1 MNGKKIACIL
11 LLCTVGI
18 VIYFAQTIH
27 GKAAMKRADAENAET
42 AAIGVEGERDTANLD
57 LIKIKSETNELSRF
71 LQTWSP
77 HADRIQTQSE
87 VEEAVTASL
96 RNSNTIVISQKF
108 EIRENRGA
116 LVIPRVVRAA
126 LVLEDDY
133 AKTLNWVG
141 ELERRLP
148 LSRVTNYRVTGG
160 ENGHQVHAEITLEVP
175 IINLKAVAPV
185 SAAEPKKV

>member
-11 LLCTVGI
+11 ILGLVAI
-18 VIYFAQTIH
+18 VVYFAQIIH
-27 GKAAMKRADAENAET
+27 GKAAAKRADAENAET
-42 AAIGVEGERDTANLD
+42 AAIGAEGERDTANVE

-71 LQTWSP
+71 LQTWTP
-77 HADRIQTQSE
+77 HADHIQTQSE

-108 EIRENRGA
+108 EVRENRGSV
-116 LVIPRVVRAA
+116 VIPRVVRAS

-148 LSRVTNYRVTGG
+148 LSRVTNYRITGG
-160 ENGHQVHAEITLEVP
+160 ENGHQVHAEISMEVP
-175 IINLKAVAPV
+175 IINLKAVAP
-185 SAAEPKKV
+185 AAVGAKKV

>member
-1 MNGKKIACIL
+1 MNGKKIACIVL
-11 LLCTVGI
+11 LIMVGAM
-18 VIYFAQTIH
+18 VYFAQITH
-27 GKAAMKRADAENAET
+27 GNASAKRAEAESAET
-42 AAIGVEGERDTANLD
+42 AAIGAEGERDTANLQ
-57 LIKIKSETNELSRF
+57 LIKIKAETNELSRF

-87 VEEAVTASL
+87 VEDAVTASL

-108 EIRENRGA
+108 EIRDNRGS
-116 LVIPRVVRAA
+116 LVTPKIVRAA

-148 LSRVTNYRVTGG
+148 LSRVTNYRITGG
-160 ENGHQVHAEITLEVP
+160 ENGHQVHAEITMEVP
-175 IINLKAVAPV
+175 IINLKAVPPALPN
-185 SAAEPKKV
+185 APKKA

>member
-11 LLCTVGI
+11 LLCAVGI
-18 VIYFAQTIH
+18 VVYFAQTIH
-27 GKAAMKRADAENAET
+27 GKAANKRADAENAET
-42 AAIGVEGERDTANLD
+42 AAIGAEGERDTANLE

-71 LQTWSP
+71 LQTWTP

-108 EIRENRGA
+108 EIRENRGS
-116 LVIPRVVRAA
+116 LVIPRVVRAS

-160 ENGHQVHAEITLEVP
+160 ENGHQVHAEISMEVP
-175 IINLKAVAPV
+175 IINLKAQVPT
-185 SAAEPKKV
+185 AAGVKKV

>member
-1 MNGKKIACIL
+1 MNGKRNACIL
-11 LLCTVGI
+11 LLF
-18 VIYFAQTIH
+18 VIGADVYFAQMTH
-27 GKAAMKRADAENAET
+27 GNATAKRAEAESAET
-42 AAIGVEGERDTANLD
+42 AAIGAEGERDTANLE
-57 LIKIKSETNELSRF
+57 LVKIKSETSELSRF

-87 VEEAVTASL
+87 VEDAVSASL

-108 EIRENRGA
+108 ELRDNRSNQ
-116 LVIPRVVRAA
+116 VVPKVVRAA

-148 LSRVTNYRVTGG
+148 LSRVTNYRITGG
-160 ENGHQVHAEITLEVP
+160 ENGHQVHAEITMEVP
-175 IINLKAVAPV
+175 IINLKAQPPATP
-185 SAAEPKKV
+185 SSPKKA

>member
-1 MNGKKIACIL
+1 MNGKKIACIV

-18 VIYFAQTIH
+18 IIYFAETIH
-27 GKAAMKRADAENAET
+27 GKAVAKRNDAENAET
-42 AAIGVEGERDTANLD
+42 AAIGAEGERDTANLQ
-57 LIKIKSETNELSRF
+57 LIKIKGEANELSRF
-71 LQTWSP
+71 LQTWTP

-96 RNSNTIVISQKF
+96 RNTNTIVLSQKF
-108 EIRENRGA
+108 EMRENRGA

-148 LSRVTNYRVTGG
+148 LSRVTNYRITGG
-160 ENGHQVHAEITLEVP
+160 ENGHQVHAEITMEIP
-175 IINLKAVAPV
+175 IINLKAMAPA
-185 SAAEPKKV
+185 SGPKKA